1 MDFVFTYCNSIVS
14 YHLIKMSNVIE
25 ISQDQFIDEVVEK
38 SKTIPVIVDFW
49 APWCGPCKQLT
60 PVLEKVVESKKGKVI
75 LAKINVDENQGIAA
89 QLNVR
94 SIPTVYGFVDGKPI
108 DAFQGAQPESKIEEM
123 VKKLIDSAPGNEIP
137 KLLEEADNLFKET
150 KYEEAQKIY
159 ENLISLDPGNPTVI
173 AGMLRCLLQLQKNDD
188 AKEIFNS
195 LDDEILKDE
204 EILKVKKLIDNL
216 DNSNKGESIEE
227 LINKLRLDPDNK
239 DLTLEIAEKYFSL
252 NQNEEGF
259 ETLLN
264 LYNKDS
270 KWNDEIA
277 KKKLLEYFDLLGFND
292 PNVINARK
300 KLSSMMFK

>member
-1 MDFVFTYCNSIVS
+1 MVS
-14 YHLIKMSNVIE
+14 SHLINMSNVIE
-25 ISQDQFIDEVVEK
+25 ISQDQFVDEVVEK
-38 SKTIPVIVDFW
+38 SKSIPVIVDFW

-60 PVLEKVVESKKGKVI
+60 PVLEKIVESKKGKVI

-89 QLNVR
+89 QLNVK

-123 VKKLIDSAPGNEIP
+123 VKKLIDSAPGNEVP
-137 KLLEEADNLFKET
+137 KLLEEADSLFKQT

-159 ENLISLDPGNPTVI
+159 ENLIALDPGNPTVI

-195 LDDEILKDE
+195 LNEEMLKDE
-204 EILKVKKLIDNL
+204 EILKVKKIIDNL
-216 DNSNKGESIEE
+216 DKSNNGESIEE
-227 LINKLRLDPDNK
+227 LINKLNLDPDNK
-239 DLTLEIAEKYFSL
+239 DLTLEVAEKYFAL

-300 KLSSMMFK
+300 KLSSMMFR